1 MVNVSNI
8 ESIIKTMIESGS
20 SPESV
25 RNTLFEMGVSKEE
38 IENSFKNVNSGNT
51 SAAQPPQAT
60 GQASQP
66 APDQQPSSSL
76 DLSKFEPAKETT
88 AQAND
93 GAAQTTESAAQPK
106 DDIAGPPQPQPVQP
120 PSLQKEETKTSET
133 QTAAAV
139 TQQEQEIPPVNNESQ
154 PANNKPQSPA
164 GPSEAAKPAETAG
177 GSADAQKSLD
187 ITDMDKKL
195 ADLKQQVESIPVDNI
210 TSSMELLSQE
220 RSGGLSEH
228 SKTISE
234 LSEKVSQ
241 VQDKIDSSS
250 PDNIKELTLAVDDL
264 RKMLN
269 EMKPMVFALHEID
282 KKILDTNREVLFE
295 LAEKIHA
302 QKQENPVK
310 SNTAPIPKPS
320 VVEKKKTKKSGKKTE
335 DKKKQDSAEEIV
347 LPETK

>member
-1 MVNVSNI
+1 MSNI
-8 ESIIKTMIESGS
+8 ESIIKTMIKSGS

-25 RNTLFEMGVSKEE
+25 RNTLLEMGVSKEA
-38 IENSFKNVNSGNT
+38 IENSFKNENT
-51 SAAQPPQAT
+51 AAAQSPQAT
-60 GQASQP
+60 DQASQP
-66 APDQQPSSSL
+66 APDQQPSSSI
-76 DLSKFEPAKETT
+76 DLSNFEPAKETI
-88 AQAND
+88 AQTSDN
-93 GAAQTTESAAQPK
+93 AAQTSESAAQPK
-106 DDIAGPPQPQPVQP
+106 DNIAGSSQPQPVQP
-120 PSLQKEETKTSET
+120 PSLQKKQEMFPATSEPQPT
-133 QTAAAV
+133 
-139 TQQEQEIPPVNNESQ
+139 NNE
-154 PANNKPQSPA
+154 PQSPV
-164 GPSEAAKPAETAG
+164 GLSEATKPVETAG
-177 GSADAQKSLD
+177 GSADTQKSLD

-195 ADLKQQVESIPVDNI
+195 AELKQQVESIPVDNI

-220 RSGGLSEH
+220 RSEGLSEH
-228 SKTISE
+228 SKIISE

-310 SNTAPIPKPS
+310 SNTASTPKPS
-320 VVEKKKTKKSGKKTE
+320 VAEKEKTKKSVKKN
-335 DKKKQDSAEEIV
+335 
-347 LPETK
+347 

>member
-1 MVNVSNI
+1 MYISYVVNVSNI

-38 IENSFKNVNSGNT
+38 IENSFKNVNSENT
-51 SAAQPPQAT
+51 AAAQPPQAT

-88 AQAND
+88 TQTDDN
-93 GAAQTTESAAQPK
+93 AAQTNESAAQPK
-106 DDIAGPPQPQPVQP
+106 DNIAGPSQPQPVQS

-133 QTAAAV
+133 LAAAAV
-139 TQQEQEIPPVNNESQ
+139 TQQEQGMFPANSEPQ
-154 PANNKPQSPA
+154 PANSEPQPSNNEPQSPA
-164 GPSEAAKPAETAG
+164 GRSEAAKPAETAG
-177 GSADAQKSLD
+177 GSADTQKSLD

-310 SNTAPIPKPS
+310 SNTASTSKPS
-320 VVEKKKTKKSGKKTE
+320 VAEKKKTKKSVKKN
-335 DKKKQDSAEEIV
+335 
-347 LPETK
+347 